1 MTFRIP
7 EGLAPELY
15 PLAWLVGSWRGYGV
29 LAYPNVPEQP
39 FVQSMTFDHDGGPY
53 LRQTSTIWMV
63 DVEHSESVAQET
75 PGARGAE
82 LLAPAHV
89 WSSES
94 AYWRPVPGAAEARPA
109 DAGDGGPAPTD
120 LEVLVADPSGH
131 LSVYLGSVRG
141 ARIDLATDA
150 VVRTATAAEISAA
163 QRMFGLVQGELM
175 WAQDLAAF
183 GHELQPYAS
192 GRLSRLET
200 A

>member
-39 FVQSMTFDHDGGPY
+39 FVQSMVFDHDGGPY
-53 LRQTSTIWMV
+53 LRLTSTIWMV
-63 DVEHSESVAQET
+63 DLEHSESVPQET
-75 PGARGAE
+75 PGRQGADR
-82 LLAPAHV
+82 LAPAHV

-94 AYWRPVPGAAEARPA
+94 AYWRPVPRRADEAER
-109 DAGDGGPAPTD
+109 GDGASGPVPSE

-131 LSVYLGSVRG
+131 LSVYLGTVRG
-141 ARIDLATDA
+141 PRIDLATDA
-150 VVRTATAAEISAA
+150 VVRTSTAAEVAA
-163 QRMFGLVQGELM
+163 ARRMYGLVRGELM

-192 GRLSRLET
+192 GRLSREET
-200 A
+200 P

>member
-39 FVQSMTFDHDGGPY
+39 FVQEMSFDHDGGPY
-53 LRQTSTIWMV
+53 LRCTSTLWMV
-63 DVEHSESVAQET
+63 DVEHSESVPQEM
-75 PGARGAE
+75 PGSEGAD
-82 LLAPAHV
+82 LLAKAHV

-94 AYWRPVPGAAEARPA
+94 AYWRPVPKRGTGAEDAA
-109 DAGDGGPAPTD
+109 DGTTPTE

-131 LSVYLGSVRG
+131 LSVYLGTVRG
-141 ARIDLATDA
+141 PRIELATDA
-150 VVRTATAAEISAA
+150 VVRTATAAEVSAA
-163 QRMFGLVQGELM
+163 SRMYGLVHGELM
-175 WAQDLAAF
+175 WAEDLAAF

-192 GRLSRLET
+192 GRLSRQE
-200 A
+200 AP